1 MSLEPLGQVC
11 DECHVTMLRLDGRVN
26 CFVLDEVETQQL
38 QREAAKLVLEIGT
51 YLIRIKEI
59 RFEPGVEQEPLVLLW
74 ISGGRLINRRTEVET
89 GSTWSLLAGYDDVLV
104 LEVKEATLL
113 CAFLFK
119 ADSASIGE
127 IVLSAVQVPGS
138 A

>member
-1 MSLEPLGQVC
+1 MV
-11 DECHVTMLRLDGRVN
+11 RLNGRVN
-26 CFVLDEVETQQL
+26 RFVLDEVATQQL
-38 QREAAKLVLEIGT
+38 QREAAKIVLEIGT

-59 RFEPGVEQEPLVLLW
+59 KFEPGVEQEPLVLLW
-74 ISGGRLINRRTEVET
+74 ISGGRLINRKTGVET
-89 GSTWSLLAGYDDVLV
+89 SSTWSLLTGYDDVLV

-113 CAFLFK
+113 CAFFFK
-119 ADSASIGE
+119 ADSASTGE